1 MAHIP
6 AARWGLLVFALGI
19 VLLVVVFIL
28 AYGLFASTTGALVQ
42 ADSLPPDSLP
52 PLPAVLGVAAVKLG
66 FLLVMGYISS
76 LIAGKG
82 IALLATLRETETE

>member
-52 PLPAVLGVAAVKLG
+52 PL
-66 FLLVMGYISS
+66 
-76 LIAGKG
+76 
-82 IALLATLRETETE
+82 